1 LFDNLTHFSFVVVLL
16 APVSLLTSLSLLA
29 EQHPYANS
37 TCLFAQQ
44 LEVI

>member
-1 LFDNLTHFSFVVVLL
+1 
-16 APVSLLTSLSLLA
+16 LA